1 MKRLPRGVYAVT
13 DRYGAFISLTLVLL
27 FWEAGVALFNIPTFV
42 LPPPSHVFVAAGEN
56 SLWSWATHSFA
67 TLKVVLMGF
76 LAATMVS
83 IPLAVAISS
92 SRITSSLVMPV
103 LVAIKATPV
112 VAIAPIIIV
121 VLGTGDVP
129 RVLITFL
136 IAFFPI
142 VVSATTGLALAP
154 TELLG
159 LSRSLRASRWRE
171 LWDIRMPYAV
181 PHIFSGLKVASTLVV
196 TGAVVGEF
204 VAAERGLGYL
214 VLFSTSNFEVASAFV
229 CLVLLVIFS
238 LTLFTLVGVVQAR
251 LFPWSLPKETQ
262 TT

>member
-1 MKRLPRGVYAVT
+1 MELTKRLHAIT
-13 DRYGAFISLTLVLL
+13 DRFGALISLAMVLL
-27 FWEAGVALFNIPTFV
+27 VWEASVVLFNIPTFV
-42 LPPPSHVFVAAGEN
+42 LPPPTHVFAAIAEL
-56 SLWSWATHSFA
+56 SIAQWASHSIA
-67 TLKVVLMGF
+67 TLKVVLAGF
-76 LAATMVS
+76 VAATCVS

-92 SRITSSLVMPV
+92 SRMASSLIMPV
-103 LVAIKATPV
+103 LIAIKATPV

-121 VLGTGDVP
+121 VLGTGDLP

-154 TELLG
+154 PELIG
-159 LSRSLRASRWRE
+159 LSRSLRASSWRE
-171 LWDIRMPYAV
+171 LWDIRLPFAV

-214 VLFSTSNFEVASAFV
+214 VLFSTSNFDVAVAFV
-229 CLVLLVIFS
+229 CLVLLVAFS
-238 LTLFTLVGVVQAR
+238 LALFTLVGAVQGR
-251 LFPWSLPKETQ
+251 LFPWSLPREPNGS
-262 TT
+262 